1 MFINEP
7 WLVPDPDDYDGF
19 YEESQFDEM
28 IYELKDALKKSVKK
42 SILDE
47 IESLRKRIAELE
59 DFAKDKKKYD
69 AEKSA
74 LRRELEETQRSIN
87 YKAAQMRLP
96 EILKALESPAW
107 IADWDYE
114 YAYPKCDKCDKDR
127 KIHFKSPSGRTLEEE
142 CSCAKKICNY
152 TPVQGILIKFRWNK
166 DSENHDRYHP
176 EGCEIAGTRF
186 EFIRPDTFKKTYVE
200 GKEESFMFE
209 CAKFYNGEPFEELA
223 KTYGRSYFRKLEDCQ
238 AYCDYKNKLE
248 HEKIRK

>member
-1 MFINEP
+1 MSNWYDPEEFWEPNE
-7 WLVPDPDDYDGF
+7 VDQAT
-19 YEESQFDEM
+19 YEFTE
-28 IYELKDALKKSVKK
+28 ILKQSVKK

-47 IESLRKRIAELE
+47 MESLKKRIAELE

-69 AEKSA
+69 DEQSS
-74 LRRELEETQRSIN
+74 LRRKLEETERSIK

-96 EILKALESPAW
+96 EILKTLESPAW
-107 IADWDYE
+107 VADWDYE

-127 KIHFKSPSGRTLEEE
+127 KIHFKSPSGRILEEE
-142 CSCAKKICNY
+142 CSCAKRICNY
-152 TPVQGILIKFRWNK
+152 KPVQGILIKFKWNR
-166 DSENHDRYHP
+166 DSENHDKYHP
-176 EGCEIAGTRF
+176 EKCEIAGTRF

-209 CAKFYNGEPFEELA
+209 CTKFYNGEPFEEVD

-248 HEKIRK
+248 YENLENN